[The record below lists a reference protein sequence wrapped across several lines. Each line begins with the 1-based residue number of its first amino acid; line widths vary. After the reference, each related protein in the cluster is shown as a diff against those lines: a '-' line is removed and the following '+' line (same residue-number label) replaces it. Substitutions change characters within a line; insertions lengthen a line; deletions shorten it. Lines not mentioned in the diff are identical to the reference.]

1 LEDVVPSG
9 GGARMAGVEEVI
21 TEAEAIMIEAAVIT
35 EVEDIT
41 GAEDL
46 TEAAT
51 NIGDRRE
58 KQGTIYMS
66 VS

>member
-1 LEDVVPSG
+1 
-9 GGARMAGVEEVI
+9 MAGVEEVI
-21 TEAEAIMIEAAVIT
+21 TEAEAIMIEAAFIT

-41 GAEDL
+41 GAGGL

-51 NIGDRRE
+51 NIADRKEMNGRFCL
-58 KQGTIYMS
+58 S

>member
-1 LEDVVPSG
+1 
-9 GGARMAGVEEVI
+9 MAGVEEVI

-51 NIGDRRE
+51 NISDRRE